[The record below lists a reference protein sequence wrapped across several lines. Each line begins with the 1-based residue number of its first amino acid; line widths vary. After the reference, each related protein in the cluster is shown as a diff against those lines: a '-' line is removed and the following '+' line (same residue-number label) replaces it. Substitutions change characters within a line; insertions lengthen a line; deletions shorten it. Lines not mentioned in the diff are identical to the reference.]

1 MYCSAVFCTVQHCE
15 HGGECFYNTLTVY
28 TNTGALAAVYH
39 KYNLWTSELTQFD
52 IDPAGPQ
59 VASNI

>member
-1 MYCSAVFCTVQHCE
+1 MQHCE

-59 VASNI
+59 VACNI

>member
-1 MYCSAVFCTVQHCE
+1 MQHCE

-59 VASNI
+59 VACHNNNV